1 MIENLYFFYIKKFEI
16 FFKVYI
22 FVLILLILY
31 CVIRKNN
38 SKKILTVF
46 FITMF
51 CILGYNFWMNG
62 YSQEFGLKY
71 ANISLDNRREIILEK
86 YENRKDFSKRDI
98 SIIELSELVK
108 GKTQIKIMI
117 KTLDEK
123 NYMIWYFSRPENY
136 GVFECAE
143 NRKCLRIGT
152 IENKDFFDLI
162 KKQIKEEE

>member
-1 MIENLYFFYIKKFEI
+1 
-16 FFKVYI
+16 
-22 FVLILLILY
+22 
-31 CVIRKNN
+31 
-38 SKKILTVF
+38 
-46 FITMF
+46 
-51 CILGYNFWMNG
+51 MNG